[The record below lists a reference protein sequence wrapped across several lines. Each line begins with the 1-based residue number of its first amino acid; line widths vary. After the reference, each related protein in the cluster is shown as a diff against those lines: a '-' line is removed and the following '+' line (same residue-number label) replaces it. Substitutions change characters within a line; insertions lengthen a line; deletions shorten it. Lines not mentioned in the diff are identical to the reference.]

1 MSLLL
6 PDKTC
11 IFKWQSFGYERNI
24 ENGVTMDTGN
34 SAHKGPTAVKTVFI
48 VEDDEAIGTLLVQVI
63 EQETSYQVVLAPDG
77 FEALKMLRTV
87 KQDVLILDYGL
98 PDMNG
103 LEFYDTIHAVKALEH
118 LPVLIVS
125 AEMTRIQKEA
135 KARQLSQ
142 LKKPFELTQLLEAIE
157 RLSSRP

>member
-63 EQETSYQVVLAPDG
+63 EQETSYQAVLAPDG
-77 FEALKMLRTV
+77 FQALKMLRTV
-87 KQDVLILDYGL
+87 KPDVLILDYGL

-103 LEFYDTIHAVKALEH
+103 LEFYDTIHAVKSLKH
-118 LPVLIVS
+118 LPVLIIS
-125 AEMTRIQKEA
+125 AQTARIQTEV
-135 KARQLSQ
+135 KARHLPQLQ
-142 LKKPFELTQLLEAIE
+142 KPFELTILLEAIE
-157 RLSSRP
+157 RLFSRP